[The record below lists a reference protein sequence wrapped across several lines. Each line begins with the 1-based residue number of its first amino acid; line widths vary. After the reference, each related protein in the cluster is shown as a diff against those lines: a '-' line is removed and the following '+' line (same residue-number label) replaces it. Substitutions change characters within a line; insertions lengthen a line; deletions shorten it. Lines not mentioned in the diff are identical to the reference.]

1 MEKVRL
7 REWKSPVRKI
17 MKFHAI
23 QSIHTI
29 WSPSSIYSNMCLCT
43 WSSDERIS
51 FLNIREIAMLRCFS
65 IYVIWCIFSTLNIV
79 SNHWSAS
86 YIITT
91 RVWSIIICT
100 VAGEA
105 SHTTPIQT
113 HYIHDVRLAIVPIHR
128 TIMSHDRKIRQRV
141 PMNTDGFDLFASKIH
156 PLHNWSMYSY
166 RAVVDR
172 RSEVKC
178 QPTSVDDSY
187 AVASLHSHQSP
198 TIKSNT
204 KSRWEQQYT
213 KIQSFTAK
221 KKWEIVQL
229 SSKVLEQTLLI
240 I

>member
-1 MEKVRL
+1 MQYNL
-7 REWKSPVRKI
+7 
-17 MKFHAI
+17 FT
-23 QSIHTI
+23 Q
-29 WSPSSIYSNMCLCT
+29 WSPTSIYSNKRLLCDYVHDLQMKEFPFWT
-43 WSSDERIS
+43 FVKS
-51 FLNIREIAMLRCFS
+51 LCFDVSAS
-65 IYVIWCIFSTLNIV
+65 IYLVYIQHFKHCVQPLVCFL
-79 SNHWSAS
+79 

-128 TIMSHDRKIRQRV
+128 TITSHDRKIRQRV

-178 QPTSVDDSY
+178 LPTSVDDSY